1 MSKHPDL
8 TWICSRCLRER
19 IEGQPHVCKTTEE
32 RLAELQEAARAFL
45 DALDHGDCDTV
56 WSCSAATGDPPVCNR
71 TATQMFLYDA
81 LCDEH
86 AAEHRAEHPGLDLKP
101 RELSFGPALR
111 RLRALL
117 AG

>member
-1 MSKHPDL
+1 MIDHSVIEKEAAFAEEMKGRALKAEKQLRDL
-8 TWICSRCLRER
+8 R
-19 IEGQPHVCKTTEE
+19 IEAQ
-32 RLAELQEAARAFL
+32 AFL

-56 WSCSAATGDPPVCNR
+56 WSCQAADPPVCTR

-86 AAEHRAEHPGLDLKP
+86 ADEHRAEHPGLDLKP
-101 RELSFGPALR
+101 RELSYAPALR